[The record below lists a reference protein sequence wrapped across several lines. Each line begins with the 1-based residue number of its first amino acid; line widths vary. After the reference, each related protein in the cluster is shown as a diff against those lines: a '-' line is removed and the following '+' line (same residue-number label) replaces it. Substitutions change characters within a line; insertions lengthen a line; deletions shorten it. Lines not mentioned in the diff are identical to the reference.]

1 MCTYELYPT
10 LREPVEDLEKHE
22 RREEHD
28 DVEVDLVAEDREREA
43 RLRDRVPDILVQQ
56 LRNKFDIF

>member
-1 MCTYELYPT
+1 MGTYKFYPT
-10 LREPVEDLEKHE
+10 LREPVEDLEEHE

-43 RLRDRVPDILVQQ
+43 RLRDRVADILVQ
-56 LRNKFDIF
+56 